1 MRFLLVKFVLI
12 QLRTSRPESRF
23 DIYIFGGF
31 SGFDEVVINKVGS
44 NIGFLYRSRGAMCDS
59 CVSYKIVSP
68 DGSTKT
74 VTESENKDLFFALKG
89 GGGNFG
95 VVTQFEVKL
104 AKIPKNVFVSQRV
117 IKATLMTRVRGCM

>member
-1 MRFLLVKFVLI
+1 
-12 QLRTSRPESRF
+12 
-23 DIYIFGGF
+23 
-31 SGFDEVVINKVGS
+31 
-44 NIGFLYRSRGAMCDS
+44 MCDS
-59 CVSYKIVSP
+59 VVSYELVCL